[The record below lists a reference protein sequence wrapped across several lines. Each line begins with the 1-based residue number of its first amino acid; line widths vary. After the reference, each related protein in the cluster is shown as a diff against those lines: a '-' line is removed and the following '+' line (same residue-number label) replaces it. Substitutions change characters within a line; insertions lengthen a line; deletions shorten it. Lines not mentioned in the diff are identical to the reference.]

1 MWGGED
7 EALAKTPE
15 NHPTTTQ
22 ELEGTCGPCGGGGS
36 WGRRGVHHGETGN
49 RLMLTSSKHTF
60 GQDGHRP
67 TSARR
72 NGSVHVGKDTSVDK
86 DTKGVKPKSA
96 LTPMSVLS

>member
-22 ELEGTCGPCGGGGS
+22 ELEGFHGPCGGGGS

-49 RLMLTSSKHTF
+49 KLMLTSIKHTF

-72 NGSVHVGKDTSVDK
+72 NGSVHVGKG
-86 DTKGVKPKSA
+86 TKGVKPKSA
-96 LTPMSVLS
+96 LTQMSVLS